1 MRNSYQKCAD
11 PMNRNNNNFLKS
23 EGGVRMV
30 SDETRNTEPGGASGK
45 KMGSVPIY
53 PYIPKIRV
61 DKEIGE

>member
-1 MRNSYQKCAD
+1 
-11 PMNRNNNNFLKS
+11 
-23 EGGVRMV
+23 MV